1 MTNHQIVTADQDL
14 RQLILVLDQWF
25 DGFAK
30 FSNIVNRH
38 SETFHS
44 GEQLMIQDLSRASHQ
59 IDKYLRGRI
68 QHYREEAIRSVQ
80 TRLLAEDQV
89 GAALSCSFDEFYERY
104 LRDGERD
111 VLPRKKDKTFNL
123 CVWGPLESLFIPS
136 HRLSQLDDS
145 IGAELLC
152 AAVNDGVVNVRIGE
166 SETPVVMEGR
176 TPKLIDAFSLAEV
189 IDTYVECE
197 ILIGGMGMKFEG
209 NNSESMDYNKT
220 LQY

>member
-1 MTNHQIVTADQDL
+1 MTTNTNNTEHDL

-38 SETFHS
+38 AENFHS

-68 QHYREEAIRSVQ
+68 QHYREEAIRSLQ
-80 TRLLAEDQV
+80 SRLLAENLV

-104 LRDGERD
+104 LLEGERD
-111 VLPRKKDKTFNL
+111 VLPRKKDKAFTL
-123 CVWGPLESLFIPS
+123 CLWGPIESLFIPT

-166 SETPVVMEGR
+166 SETPVVMAGR

-189 IDTYVECE
+189 LDTYVECE
-197 ILIGGMGMKFEG
+197 ILIGGMGIQFDG
-209 NNSESMDYNKT
+209 TNSESKESI
-220 LQY
+220 L